1 MQLRRSSGAGFA
13 HRIWVGWAR
22 VPAHAHGKDCP
33 ARDGGSDHV
42 LLFAWVGDIEHIGSV
57 HDDAGLEALK
67 AVVPAGPH
75 DLSHKGDRLTS
86 VAAADPYW
94 RSGRSWEVSGLRSLG
109 GRCGIPG

>member
-1 MQLRRSSGAGFA
+1 
-13 HRIWVGWAR
+13 
-22 VPAHAHGKDCP
+22 
-33 ARDGGSDHV
+33 
-42 LLFAWVGDIEHIGSV
+42 
-57 HDDAGLEALK
+57 
-67 AVVPAGPH
+67 VPAGPH